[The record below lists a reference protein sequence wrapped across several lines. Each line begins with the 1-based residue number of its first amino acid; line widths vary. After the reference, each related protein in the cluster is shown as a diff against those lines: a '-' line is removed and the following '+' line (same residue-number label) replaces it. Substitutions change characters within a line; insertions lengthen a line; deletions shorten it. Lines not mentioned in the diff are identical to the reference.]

1 MEVLRAASAVCV
13 SCLAARCSPSTPL
26 PALPFT
32 QPEQRYA
39 LSLARA
45 PYLMN
50 HRLAG
55 NTPSINVDP
64 TPVIQLRPGVYVVS
78 IRSQGSTLATKA
90 LHLDG
95 PSGPASFV
103 LEVRSSSLLSTQTD
117 ADLQRMIGPW
127 KSRHYGSL

>member
-1 MEVLRAASAVCV
+1 MGRNVQKRASLRAASAVCV

-45 PYLMN
+45 P
-50 HRLAG
+50 
-55 NTPSINVDP
+55 VDP

-117 ADLQRMIGPW
+117 ADLQRMIGAW